1 MRLGV
6 LTSSRADFG
15 IYLPLLK
22 RLKADDFFELDIIAF
37 GTHLS
42 SFHGE
47 TIQQIYKEGFDV
59 KYKVESMLLTDS
71 AESVSTAIG
80 LTTIKF
86 AGFWTQHA
94 DNFDLVICLGD
105 RYEMFAAVTAGI
117 PFNIPFAH
125 LHGGE
130 TTLGAIDNVFRH
142 AITLAAQYHFVATLQ
157 YADRVAS
164 IINSEEN
171 IYHIGALSLDNIS
184 DIELL
189 SISDFHQKWGIDLSI
204 DTVLTTF
211 HPETVNATLNSE
223 YTNELVSVIENNPQY
238 QFLITMPNA
247 DTAGNTV
254 RNILINR
261 LKGND
266 RVFLIENLG
275 SQSYFTAMK
284 YSCFLLGNTSSG
296 IIEAAS
302 FGKYVINLG
311 DRQRGRASG
320 DNVFNVALDAHDM
333 QQAIKEIENKEEY
346 TGENIYH
353 KDNSAIEL
361 IKVLKQI
368 SLHAR

>member
-1 MRLGV
+1 MRIGV

-22 RLKADDFFELDIIAF
+22 RLKTDDFFELSIIAF

-47 TIQQIYKEGFDV
+47 TIQQIFKEGFDV
-59 KYKVESMLLTDS
+59 KYTVESMLLTDS
-71 AESVSTAIG
+71 AESVSTAMG
-80 LTTIKF
+80 LTSLKF
-86 AGFWTQHA
+86 AGFWAQHA
-94 DNFDLVICLGD
+94 ADFDLVFCLGD

-117 PFNIPFAH
+117 AFNIPFAH

-142 AITLAAQYHFVATLQ
+142 TITLASKYHFVATEE
-157 YADRVAS
+157 YARRVAS
-164 IINSEEN
+164 ILGSEQN
-171 IYHIGALSLDNIS
+171 IYHIGALSLENIS
-184 DIELL
+184 DIEPL
-189 SISDFHQKWGIDLSI
+189 SIEAFQEKWGIDLSI

-211 HPETVNATLNSE
+211 HPETVNATENVG
-223 YTNELVSVIENNPQY
+223 YTNELISVIEGNPDY

-254 RNILINR
+254 RSILIDR
-261 LKGND
+261 LSIND
-266 RVFLIENLG
+266 KVFLIENLG
-275 SQSYFTAMK
+275 AQSYFTAMEHC
-284 YSCFLLGNTSSG
+284 SFLLGNTSSG

-311 DRQRGRASG
+311 DRQLGRASG
-320 DNVFNVALDAHDM
+320 DNVINIPLIADEI
-333 QQAIKEIENKEEY
+333 QRAIKRIEMNRTY
-346 TGENIYH
+346 NGDNIYYR
-353 KDNSAIEL
+353 DNSANEL

-368 SLHAR
+368 PLHAG